1 MENCNYFNGDK
12 LAYDVYCKKYR
23 NGEEEPQDTIDRL
36 VKELADN
43 EMEYARKLKR
53 VSLDNLSS
61 YGKGTVWAYKSAA
74 KNGKLR
80 EVIEEQL
87 HRYLDGFERLI
98 LGGSLIA
105 TLGTEQ
111 KLSLSNCFVIGS
123 PADSLCGINRTLN
136 EMENIF
142 SHRGGVGMDLSTLRP
157 KGSKINNAARFSEGV
172 VSVMKHKF
180 AESSKYI
187 AQNGRRGALM
197 LMYDSRGIDLL
208 DFIRCKQDDT
218 SITTANISVKM
229 HDDFIKAANEDA
241 DYLLRFPVDADMSC
255 FDKEVADSIP
265 YNEVTEFL
273 TDEGNVLVKKVK
285 AKEIWDELVKCAWNK
300 AEPGILFWDRIENYD
315 PSSVYDGLKP
325 LATNPCGEQPLAPY
339 DTCRLL
345 SFNLSSLVRNP
356 FTKEAYVDMDDVYG
370 AFYDIQWIGD
380 DIVDLEC
387 RYVKRIVDSLVREN
401 SDGGNNEIIAMWEKV
416 IEVAKVGRR
425 TGVGFTG
432 LGDLF
437 AKLGLPYG
445 DPDMTERLFNTIFR
459 AQLDSTIDLAIIRG
473 AFNDGTFKEE
483 GLGNMRNDWYG
494 MVQERFPEQWE
505 RMHRFGRRN
514 VSLNT
519 CAPAGT
525 ISLLAQS
532 TSGIEPL
539 FLPYYKRKVKVLS
552 SSEPY
557 DVVDADGCRFKVY
570 FVMHSG
576 LKQWIQ
582 ANHPEV
588 DLDSLNDDTIK
599 AFYEES
605 PYFGNCAQDL
615 DWKGR
620 VRTQAHI
627 QQYITSAI
635 SSTVN
640 LDRSTTVEE
649 VDALLKLASESGCKG
664 ITIYRDGCRDGVMTA
679 ADAPAPQGNQD
690 EEVNAPKRPKS
701 LPCNVIRFTNNSEK
715 WIAFVGVYN
724 NRPYEIF
731 TGLANKL
738 EIPSSVDKGNI
749 IKSKSD
755 GVSRYDFEYYDK
767 NGERF
772 VIEKINEIF
781 NPEFWNYGKL
791 LSALLRH
798 RMPIVCLIRTL
809 QGMKF
814 SNETVNSWRNGVVRS
829 LKKWVKDGED
839 AGENCPD
846 CGRKLVFENGC
857 KHCPDCGYSACN

>member
-1 MENCNYFNGDK
+1 
-12 LAYDVYCKKYR
+12 
-23 NGEEEPQDTIDRL
+23 
-36 VKELADN
+36 
-43 EMEYARKLKR
+43 
-53 VSLDNLSS
+53 
-61 YGKGTVWAYKSAA
+61 
-74 KNGKLR
+74 
-80 EVIEEQL
+80 
-87 HRYLDGFERLI
+87 
-98 LGGSLIA
+98 
-105 TLGTEQ
+105 
-111 KLSLSNCFVIGS
+111 
-123 PADSLCGINRTLN
+123 
-136 EMENIF
+136 
-142 SHRGGVGMDLSTLRP
+142 MDLSTLRP

-187 AQNGRRGALM
+187 AQNGRRGAM
-197 LMYDSRGIDLL
+197 MIMYDSRGIDLL
-208 DFIRCKQDDT
+208 DFIKCKQDDT

-229 HDDFIKAANEDA
+229 HDDFIEAVKDDR
-241 DYLLRFPVDADMSC
+241 DYLLRFPIDADMSC
-255 FDKEVADSIP
+255 FDKEVADSIE

-273 TDEGNVLVKKVK
+273 TDDGTVLVKKVK

-315 PSSVYDGLKP
+315 PSSVYDALRP

-345 SFNLSSLVRNP
+345 SYNLSTFVQKP
-356 FTKEAYVDMDDVYG
+356 FTSEAFVDMDDVYR

-387 RYVKRIVDSLVREN
+387 KYVQRIVDSLVNEN
-401 SDGGNNEIIAMWEKV
+401 EGGRNNEIIGMWKKV
-416 IEVAKVGRR
+416 IDVAKIGRR

-432 LGDLF
+432 LGDFF
-437 AKLGLPYG
+437 AKLNLQYG
-445 DPDMTERLFNTIFR
+445 EPDMTTRLFSTIFR
-459 AQLDSTIDLAIIRG
+459 AQLDATVDLGIIRG
-473 AFNDGTFKEE
+473 AFNEGVYGEE
-483 GLGNMRNDWYG
+483 GIGSLSNDWYD
-494 MVQERFPEQWE
+494 MVRDEFPEQWE
-505 RMHRFGRRN
+505 RMHRYGRRN

-525 ISLLAQS
+525 ISLLAQC

-539 FLPYYKRKVKVLS
+539 FLPYYKRKVKVNT

-576 LKQWIQ
+576 LKQWIET
-582 ANHPEV
+582 NYPDV
-588 DLDSLNDDTIK
+588 DLNTLNDDTIR
-599 AFYEES
+599 AYYEAS

-615 DWKGR
+615 DWKDR
-620 VRTQAHI
+620 VATQSRI
-627 QQYITSAI
+627 QHYVTSAI

-640 LDRSTTVEE
+640 LDRNTTVEE
-649 VDALLKLASESGCKG
+649 VDALLKLANESGCKG
-664 ITIYRDGCRDGVMTA
+664 ITIYRDGCRDGVMTSTESSFNQSNQQDEI
-679 ADAPAPQGNQD
+679 DAPR
-690 EEVNAPKRPKS
+690 RPKS
-701 LPCNVIRFTNNSEK
+701 LSCNVIRFNNNSEK

-738 EIPSSVDKGNI
+738 EIPSNIDKGNI
-749 IKSKSD
+749 VKSKVD
-755 GVSRYDFEYYDK
+755 GVSKYDFEYYDK
-767 NGERF
+767 NGDRH

-798 RMPIVCLIRTL
+798 RMPVICIIKTL

-814 SNETVNSWRNGVVRS
+814 SNETVNSWRNGIVRS

-846 CGRKLVFENGC
+846 CGRKLIFENGC